1 MENWRCVEDSRSRT
15 YSVLTIL
22 IKAKSYSTRCTSPPP
37 GDLVRGAHKLS
48 YEELCEKPWG
58 AAAEDHAT
66 CRTRGQ
72 AGPEG
77 PRHLQGA
84 RWRGPSGPARPRAL
98 QVARSSAAA
107 PLGSAHSS

>member
-1 MENWRCVEDSRSRT
+1 MSYEAQCVPVTWSVGPTNSADRSC
-15 YSVLTIL
+15 
-22 IKAKSYSTRCTSPPP
+22 AKSWS
-37 GDLVRGAHKLS
+37 
-48 YEELCEKPWG
+48 

-72 AGPEG
+72 TGPEG

-84 RWRGPSGPARPRAL
+84 RSSTSPPAGLGVRWRGPSGPARPRAL
-98 QVARSSAAA
+98 QVARSTAAA